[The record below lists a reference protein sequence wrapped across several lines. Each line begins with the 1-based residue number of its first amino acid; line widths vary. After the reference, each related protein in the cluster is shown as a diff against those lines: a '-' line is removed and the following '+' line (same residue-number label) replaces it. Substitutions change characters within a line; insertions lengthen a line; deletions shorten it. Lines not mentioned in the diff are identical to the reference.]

1 MGLTKDSTFKIPTS
15 PLPQAHKTA
24 STSASTDT
32 PMIIPVEIQ
41 RKNEVRI
48 EASPGDAFVFLD
60 KNHRMTGPK
69 DALNEFNYYQ
79 HD

>member
-1 MGLTKDSTFKIPTS
+1 
-15 PLPQAHKTA
+15 
-24 STSASTDT
+24 
-32 PMIIPVEIQ
+32 MIIPVEIQ